1 MSSAWC
7 HVARTVCRRTERRVV
22 RLAGG
27 VTDAAAAEQ
36 LKRSIIYLNRLSD
49 YFFMLAR
56 HINRTQDIEDI
67 LWKR

>member
-1 MSSAWC
+1 
-7 HVARTVCRRTERRVV
+7 V